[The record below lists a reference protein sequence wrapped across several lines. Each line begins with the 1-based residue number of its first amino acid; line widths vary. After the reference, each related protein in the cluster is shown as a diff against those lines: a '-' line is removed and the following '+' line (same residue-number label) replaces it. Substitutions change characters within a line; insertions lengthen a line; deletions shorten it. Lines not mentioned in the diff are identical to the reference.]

1 VVHCLIEGCHEI
13 ETLVDGNSITDSALI
28 CLEEMH
34 INDAANLTS
43 IWEGVVHIETLARL
57 KTLTLCKCRSLKK
70 IFSNDMI
77 AQLTKLQNLKVKE
90 CSEIE
95 DVIMVF
101 GNRGLEPYVLPSLKT
116 LVLLDLSKVRTSCI
130 NDLIKWSSLKKIEIS
145 MCPLLQKLPFNNKNA
160 TNLEC
165 IEVQQSWWN
174 ALKWQEKAIEE
185 RLRSICNFN

>member
-1 VVHCLIEGCHEI
+1 MQMSEFKEDLLQRHE
-13 ETLVDGNSITDSALI
+13 LS
-28 CLEEMH
+28 
-34 INDAANLTS
+34 
-43 IWEGVVHIETLARL
+43 
-57 KTLTLCKCRSLKK
+57 
-70 IFSNDMI
+70 
-77 AQLTKLQNLKVKE
+77 KLQNLKVKE